1 MSKIMPA
8 VSYCP
13 FSFVFEFDSK
23 LRDDKVLG
31 RIYSRYEHM
40 RKRYLEA
47 LKGDAED
54 DDVSTDWLESNTAR
68 YNSEMADLCDQF
80 SARLCELGLA
90 FLC

>member
-1 MSKIMPA
+1 MSKIVPT

-13 FSFVFEFDSK
+13 FAFVFEFDSK
-23 LRDDKVLG
+23 LRNDKVLG

-40 RKRYLEA
+40 RKRYLDA
-47 LKGDAED
+47 LEGYAED
-54 DDVSTDWLESNTAR
+54 DDAATDWLESNTAR

-80 SARLCELGLA
+80 SARLCELGLS